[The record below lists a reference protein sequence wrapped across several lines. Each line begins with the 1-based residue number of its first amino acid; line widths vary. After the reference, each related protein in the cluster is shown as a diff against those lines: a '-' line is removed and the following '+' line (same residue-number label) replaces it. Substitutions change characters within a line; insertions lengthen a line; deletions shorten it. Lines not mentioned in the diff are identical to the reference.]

1 MQETAQSST
10 VDSGT
15 RRRGRLPVLT
25 VAVLAVTVAVT
36 VVAHSRPAV
45 FHALRRDPHAL
56 RSGQWWRLL
65 SPVLVQADRPALAA
79 GTFVLVFLVGAF
91 FEWRFGRARWLLLYL
106 VGAVSGHAIG
116 HLWQP
121 YGAGCSVGGCGLL
134 GGILAWLLR
143 RGPAPAR
150 VGAVMWLLF
159 AVADT
164 VFRDIHGIPILA
176 GTLVGLLVMPRPRR

>member
-106 VGAVSGHAIG
+106 VGAVSGH
-116 HLWQP
+116 
-121 YGAGCSVGGCGLL
+121 SVDEVP
-134 GGILAWLLR
+134 LR
-143 RGPAPAR
+143 EY
-150 VGAVMWLLF
+150 
-159 AVADT
+159 ADR
-164 VFRDIHGIPILA
+164 FHPPILYYQGA
-176 GTLVGLLVMPRPRR
+176 NAMLRQLPDRKFDAVRRVYPHNGMALGL